1 MEKKKSDSFSL
12 RPKRNVTIY
21 AIAESDDHKRCI
33 ITKFS
38 SSPELMIHCEPPKN
52 VHFQRSSGQM
62 RVTAEWDNKVSHL
75 ERYSLKY
82 KETNTTKWKVVQ
94 LQNSKD
100 YVVWNLTSSVSY
112 EMQLQCL
119 TRECP
124 HCPPGEVIRVPQE
137 LLGTPDIKEVPGQ
150 SHFIHSGQRIVIITW
165 EYVDREAVES
175 YNVTIQ
181 KASGEPAVISSYF
194 LQSPTVTLV
203 LCYSAY
209 NISISAFNK
218 AGSSPA
224 AHVLVDDMEDKSDWG
239 VAFNVTMNS
248 NDSFN
253 LSWNSSLS
261 EKYHCYLVEWWEMG
275 EKPKYMSFY
284 QKKSYH
290 EVRTENALFQPYK
303 RYHFLLHVRP
313 YKDTCNL
320 KDANNSEHTY
330 GRTQAYLLEGTP
342 SAAPGNVSI
351 YNITHS
357 SFVITWNP
365 VSEVD
370 LRGFLQGYI
379 IRYINVPD
387 QSGKHVTVE
396 PSVSSYKLLNLKSR
410 TMYSVQLSA
419 YTAAGEGLSNEP
431 LHIDTKPLDSMSMD
445 GMLAG
450 VIGGIIT
457 LLLAVHFCCRFLQRS
472 KNWLWPSVPNP
483 CKSNAVQKID
493 GGQELEMLE
502 PLHWQNLEGTETSV
516 CVVEGTEASLC
527 VADRTEASL
536 CVADR
541 TEASLCVADRTE
553 ASLCV
558 ADRTEAS
565 LCVADRTEA
574 SLCVVEFKEC
584 PATCPSLTPRDFLK
598 ATLIP
603 VIVTESTD
611 DTLIGE
617 PTEPHAASTITD
629 STANEVFPIDGN
641 TEGSALTPPTDAIN
655 TMNTSNTRG
664 TDDVLTVKP
673 NVPIVSDYTTMELFQ
688 QISRIAVQS
697 TVNKIGCSETAPSN
711 PEDYM
716 HQALTYTEDLQ
727 Q

>member
-1 MEKKKSDSFSL
+1 MLCSCLSFVILLCTCNNKSLCEK
-12 RPKRNVTIY
+12 
-21 AIAESDDHKRCI
+21 
-33 ITKFS
+33 
-38 SSPELMIHCEPPKN
+38 
-52 VHFQRSSGQM
+52 
-62 RVTAEWDNKVSHL
+62 
-75 ERYSLKY
+75 
-82 KETNTTKWKVVQ
+82 
-94 LQNSKD
+94 
-100 YVVWNLTSSVSY
+100 
-112 EMQLQCL
+112 QC
-119 TRECP
+119 
-124 HCPPGEVIRVPQE
+124 
-137 LLGTPDIKEVPGQ
+137 
-150 SHFIHSGQRIVIITW
+150 
-165 EYVDREAVES
+165 
-175 YNVTIQ
+175 
-181 KASGEPAVISSYF
+181 
-194 LQSPTVTLV
+194 
-203 LCYSAY
+203 SAT
-209 NISISAFNK
+209 
-218 AGSSPA
+218 
-224 AHVLVDDMEDKSDWG
+224 EDWG

-396 PSVSSYKLLNLKSR
+396 PNVSSYKLLNLKSR

-431 LHIDTKPLDSMSMD
+431 LHIDTKP
-445 GMLAG
+445 
-450 VIGGIIT
+450 
-457 LLLAVHFCCRFLQRS
+457 
-472 KNWLWPSVPNP
+472 P
-483 CKSNAVQKID
+483 
-493 GGQELEMLE
+493 
-502 PLHWQNLEGTETSV
+502 
-516 CVVEGTEASLC
+516 
-527 VADRTEASL
+527 
-536 CVADR
+536 
-541 TEASLCVADRTE
+541 
-553 ASLCV
+553 
-558 ADRTEAS
+558 
-565 LCVADRTEA
+565 
-574 SLCVVEFKEC
+574 
-584 PATCPSLTPRDFLK
+584 
-598 ATLIP
+598 
-603 VIVTESTD
+603 VTESTD
-611 DTLIGE
+611 DTLRGE

-673 NVPIVSDYTTMELFQ
+673 NVPI
-688 QISRIAVQS
+688 
-697 TVNKIGCSETAPSN
+697 
-711 PEDYM
+711 
-716 HQALTYTEDLQ
+716 LTKC
-727 Q
+727 